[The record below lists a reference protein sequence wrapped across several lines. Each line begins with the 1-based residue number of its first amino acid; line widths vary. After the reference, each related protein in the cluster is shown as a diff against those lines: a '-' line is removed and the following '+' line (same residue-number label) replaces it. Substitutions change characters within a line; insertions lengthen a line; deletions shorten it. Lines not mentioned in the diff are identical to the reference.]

1 MWSKMDDDEGS
12 CDGEVSKTMKRSS
25 SQWAFDEFLKHAGF
39 LQQQP
44 SPIDD
49 DDGEREIAGGA
60 YESTWQP
67 SLIDFSHMPAAAAIA
82 SNIESPSISGAASI
96 YSSGLFGCGSG
107 ISGSPISRN
116 VKPNIN
122 KNSENQG
129 SGSSREQSDED
140 GLDLEIEAGPC
151 EQSKDVMDIKS
162 IRRKQSNRESARRS
176 RRRKQA
182 QLSDL
187 ESQVD
192 QLKIE
197 NADLF
202 KQFTDI
208 NHQYSN
214 AATNNRIL
222 KSEVEALRAKVKMA
236 RDMVE
241 RGTSPSAMDF
251 QASNTNYHM
260 PCIDNNPLYNAG
272 LMGVRQ
278 EAITS
283 TTANN
288 SNNVDDVCKING
300 AVERRVSV
308 EQMVHKRMCGGT
320 PSLLSMTLP
329 WHLNGISAPK
339 HG

>member
-1 MWSKMDDDEGS
+1 M
-12 CDGEVSKTMKRSS
+12 
-25 SQWAFDEFLKHAGF
+25 L
-39 LQQQP
+39 P
-44 SPIDD
+44 
-49 DDGEREIAGGA
+49 
-60 YESTWQP
+60 
-67 SLIDFSHMPAAAAIA
+67 
-82 SNIESPSISGAASI
+82 
-96 YSSGLFGCGSG
+96 
-107 ISGSPISRN
+107 
-116 VKPNIN
+116 
-122 KNSENQG
+122 
-129 SGSSREQSDED
+129 
-140 GLDLEIEAGPC
+140 
-151 EQSKDVMDIKS
+151 
-162 IRRKQSNRESARRS
+162 
-176 RRRKQA
+176 
-182 QLSDL
+182 
-187 ESQVD
+187 QVD